1 MKETLITNARVYTES
16 EVIENGYILIENCRI
31 KAVGVKP
38 DASQISGSRVI
49 DVGGK
54 SVLPGFIDLQVNGAG
69 GYLVTDNAGRDIPK
83 VQRALAQH
91 GTTSFLVATS
101 PCTDEEHFA
110 LLNHVS
116 KIIGDRGV
124 GSNILGVHME
134 GPFLNAEK
142 SGANDPTCVSLPDA
156 EKFKAF
162 VNCGTLKLMTIS
174 PEIGDFSEIIRI
186 AKQNN
191 VVLSIGHSTATY
203 EQAVNAFNA
212 GIEGATHLFNTMN
225 GIAARDPGIIGATSD
240 CGVFASVISDG
251 RHVHPF
257 NLNMLYKCIGAERLI
272 LITDSAPTAGT
283 SQEEWN
289 FGGMKVFVRGFTCY
303 SEKGSIM
310 GSSLTMNKGASI
322 AKQHMHCS
330 TSEIVKMC
338 AENPA
343 RFIGCFAEKGSI
355 SVGKDA
361 DLIILE
367 DEDTFDINKVFIAGE
382 EFN

>member
-1 MKETLITNARVYTES
+1 MKKTLITNARVYTEK
-16 EVIENGYILIENCRI
+16 EIIENGYVLIEDSRI
-31 KAVGVKP
+31 KAVGVTA
-38 DASQISGSRVI
+38 DASQISESKVI

-83 VQRALAQH
+83 VQHALAKH

-110 LLNHVS
+110 LLNHVAE
-116 KIIGDRGV
+116 IIGDKGV

-134 GPFLNAEK
+134 GPFLNPEK

-174 PEIGDFSEIIRI
+174 PETGDFSEIFRI
-186 AKQNN
+186 AKKNN
-191 VVLSIGHSTATY
+191 ITLSIGHSTATY
-203 EQAVNAFNA
+203 EQALNAFNS
-212 GIEGATHLFNTMN
+212 GVEGATHLFNTMN
-225 GIAARDPGIIGATSD
+225 GIAARDPGIIGATGD

-283 SQEEWN
+283 SQVEWN

-303 SEKGSIM
+303 SEKGNIM

-322 AKQHMHCS
+322 AKQNMHCS

-343 RFIGCFAEKGSI
+343 RFIGCFSEKGSI

-361 DLIILE
+361 DLIVLE
-367 DEDTFDINKVFIAGE
+367 NEDSFDINKVFIAGE

>member
-1 MKETLITNARVYTES
+1 MKKTLITNAKIYTES
-16 EVIENGYILIENCRI
+16 EVIENGYILIEDSRI
-31 KAVGVKP
+31 KAVGVTP
-38 DASQISGSRVI
+38 DASQTAGSKVI

-69 GYLVTDNAGRDIPK
+69 GYLVTDNSGHDIPK
-83 VQRALAQH
+83 VQQALAKH

-116 KIIGDRGV
+116 TLIEDKGV
-124 GSNILGVHME
+124 GSTILGVHME
-134 GPFLNAEK
+134 GPFLNPEK
-142 SGANDPTCVSLPDA
+142 SGANDPTCVSLPNA
-156 EKFKAF
+156 EKFEAF
-162 VNCGTLKLMTIS
+162 VKCGSLKLMTVS
-174 PEIGDFSEIIRI
+174 PEIGDLSEIISI
-186 AKQNN
+186 AKNNN

-203 EQAVNAFNA
+203 EQAVNAYKA
-212 GIEGATHLFNTMN
+212 GVAGATHLFNTMN
-225 GIAARDPGIIGATSD
+225 GIAARDPGIIGATAD
-240 CGVFASVISDG
+240 CGMFGSIISDG

-272 LITDSAPTAGT
+272 LVTDSAPTAGT

-289 FGGMKVFVRGFTCY
+289 FGGMKVFVRGYTCY

-330 TSEIVKMC
+330 TREIVKMC

-343 RFIGCFAEKGSI
+343 RFIGCYTKKGSI

-361 DLIILE
+361 DLIVVE
-367 DEDTFDINKVFIAGE
+367 NEESFDINKVFIAGE
-382 EFN
+382 EYN